1 MPNVCNRQSWHK
13 NQLSQF
19 VKAELDFPMSHDAQA
34 QAVNDII
41 IVLKNG
47 ILSASGKDEK
57 RQNIFTSKSL
67 VIIMGL

>member
-1 MPNVCNRQSWHK
+1 
-13 NQLSQF
+13 
-19 VKAELDFPMSHDAQA
+19 MSHDAQA